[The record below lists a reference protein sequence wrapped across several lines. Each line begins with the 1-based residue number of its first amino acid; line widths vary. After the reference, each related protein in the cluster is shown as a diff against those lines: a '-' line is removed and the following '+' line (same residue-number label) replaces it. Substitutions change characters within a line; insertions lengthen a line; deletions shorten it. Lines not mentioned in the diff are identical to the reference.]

1 MIPQRTHTSLSWRA
15 VLIGL
20 ACATTECLLA
30 PYNDYVIRN
39 IFLAGGHFPVAPFF
53 VLIVLVLG
61 VNVLLKHVHPTS
73 AFSPG
78 ELITIWCIMLA
89 PAGIP
94 SSGMMRY
101 ALSPMIAYQY
111 FATPEN
117 DWVSLFH
124 HYIPYWRVVRD
135 ETAIRSFY
143 EGLFAG
149 ESVPWG
155 AWITPILTWSAY
167 VLVVYFVMICL
178 SVLLRKQ
185 WVEYERCAFPLV
197 KLPVEMATQGKGL
210 LGPLFKNS
218 VFWFGFAFPV
228 FLHTMNGLHTFFPAA
243 PHIPRDFW
251 LNAYLSEKPW
261 SALRPFQIVIFWSMV
276 GFSYLLTLEVSF
288 SIWFFFVFYKL
299 QCLIGV
305 ILGFQLSSG
314 PGVQWTG
321 KSFSA
326 AQEAGA
332 CLAFVAIALWKMR
345 HHIKN
350 MFQNIHW
357 RGRGTSPYSNVSGLS
372 DEALPHGVTIFGLL
386 GGICVLVFFNH
397 LMGMSIPFALGF
409 VLFLLAMYIVLT
421 WQVINGGI
429 PFINPSFSPQ
439 SFFLTTL
446 GTSRIHP
453 STITSLLMHPVC
465 LTLDLREFM
474 MPNIM
479 NGLKAADEARVKRR
493 QLLIAMA
500 VAMVIGLAASYYSAI
515 KISYAHGA
523 PYTGGSWFMRQLEGL
538 LANPKTSTH
547 WTNTGFILFGSGFT
561 VWLMWMRQTFV
572 WWPLHPLGYTML
584 SSWAT
589 FKLWFSI
596 FLGWGLKFSIVK
608 YGGLKAYRQARP
620 VFLGLVIGEMVCAGL
635 WAIIGM
641 STGISTGYR
650 ILPD

>member
-1 MIPQRTHTSLSWRA
+1 MIQQQVRDSLTWRA

-20 ACATTECLLA
+20 ACAATECLLA

-53 VLIVLVLG
+53 VLTIFVLG
-61 VNVLLKHVHPTS
+61 INVLLKRFYPAA

-78 ELITIWCIMLA
+78 ELVTIWCIMLA

-101 ALSPMIAYQY
+101 ALSPMVAYKY
-111 FATPEN
+111 LATPEN
-117 DWVSLFH
+117 DWESLFH
-124 HYIPYWRVVRD
+124 HYIPHWRVVQD
-135 ETAIRSFY
+135 HTAAQSFF

-155 AWITPILTWSAY
+155 AWIVPILTWSAY

-197 KLPVEMATQGKGL
+197 KLPAEMARQGSGS

-218 VFWFGFAFPV
+218 ALWFGFAFPV
-228 FLHTMNGLHTFFPAA
+228 FLHTMNGLHTFFPNT

-251 LNAYLSEKPW
+251 LNQYLVERPW

-299 QCLIGV
+299 QCLLGV
-305 ILGFQLSSG
+305 MLGFQLTSG

-350 MFQNIHW
+350 MLEF
-357 RGRGTSPYSNVSGLS
+357 RPS

-397 LMGMSIPFALGF
+397 IMGMSIIFAFGF
-409 VLFLLAMYIVLT
+409 VLFLLAMYVVLT

-446 GTSRIHP
+446 GTSKIHP
-453 STITSLLMHPVC
+453 STLTSIMMHPVC

-500 VAMVIGLAASYYSAI
+500 VAMVIGLAVSYYSAI
-515 KISYAHGA
+515 RISYAHGA

-538 LANPKTSTH
+538 LTSPKTSTN
-547 WTNTGFILFGSGFT
+547 WTNTGFMLFGSAFT
-561 VWLMWMRQTFV
+561 VFLMWMRQTFV

-608 YGGLKAYRQARP
+608 YGGLRAYRTARP
-620 VFLGLVIGEMVCAGL
+620 IFLGLVLGEMTCAGL

-641 STGISTGYR
+641 ITGISTGYR

>member
-1 MIPQRTHTSLSWRA
+1 
-15 VLIGL
+15 
-20 ACATTECLLA
+20 
-30 PYNDYVIRN
+30 
-39 IFLAGGHFPVAPFF
+39 
-53 VLIVLVLG
+53 
-61 VNVLLKHVHPTS
+61 
-73 AFSPG
+73 
-78 ELITIWCIMLA
+78 
-89 PAGIP
+89 
-94 SSGMMRY
+94 
-101 ALSPMIAYQY
+101 
-111 FATPEN
+111 
-117 DWVSLFH
+117 
-124 HYIPYWRVVRD
+124 
-135 ETAIRSFY
+135 
-143 EGLFAG
+143 
-149 ESVPWG
+149 
-155 AWITPILTWSAY
+155 
-167 VLVVYFVMICL
+167 
-178 SVLLRKQ
+178 
-185 WVEYERCAFPLV
+185 
-197 KLPVEMATQGKGL
+197 MAAQGRGS

-218 VFWFGFAFPV
+218 ALWFGFAFPV
-228 FLHTMNGLHTFFPAA
+228 FLHTMNGLHTFFPNT

-251 LNAYLSEKPW
+251 LNQYLVERPW

-299 QCLIGV
+299 QCLLGV
-305 ILGFQLSSG
+305 MLGFQLTSG

-332 CLAFVAIALWKMR
+332 CLAFVAIAFWKMR

-350 MFQNIHW
+350 MLQF
-357 RGRGTSPYSNVSGLS
+357 RPS

-397 LMGMSIPFALGF
+397 IMGMSIIFAFGF
-409 VLFLLAMYIVLT
+409 VLFLLAMYVVLT

-446 GTSRIHP
+446 GTSKIHP
-453 STITSLLMHPVC
+453 STLTSIMMHPVC

-500 VAMVIGLAASYYSAI
+500 VAMVIGLAVSYYSAI
-515 KISYAHGA
+515 RISYAHGA

-538 LANPKTSTH
+538 LTSPKTNTN
-547 WTNTGFILFGSGFT
+547 WTNTGFMLFGSAFT
-561 VWLMWMRQTFV
+561 VLFDVDASNLCVVAPTSARLYDAEF
-572 WWPLHPLGYTML
+572 LGDVLNSGSLYF
-584 SSWAT
+584 W
-589 FKLWFSI
+589 
-596 FLGWGLKFSIVK
+596 GWGLKFSIVK
-608 YGGLKAYRQARP
+608 YGGLKAYRTARP
-620 VFLGLVIGEMVCAGL
+620 IFLGLVLGEMTCAGL

-641 STGISTGYR
+641 ITGISTGYR

>member
-1 MIPQRTHTSLSWRA
+1 MIQQQVRDSLTWRA

-39 IFLAGGHFPVAPFF
+39 IFLAGGHFPVGPFF
-53 VLIVLVLG
+53 VLTIFVLG
-61 VNVLLKHVHPTS
+61 INVLLKRVRPTS
-73 AFSPG
+73 AFSSG
-78 ELITIWCIMLA
+78 ELVTIWCIMLA

-101 ALSPMIAYQY
+101 ALSPMVAYKY
-111 FATPEN
+111 LATPEN
-117 DWVSLFH
+117 DWESLFH
-124 HYIPYWRVVRD
+124 HYIPHWRVVQD
-135 ETAIRSFY
+135 HSAAQSFF

-155 AWITPILTWSAY
+155 AWIVPILTWSAY

-197 KLPVEMATQGKGL
+197 KLPVEMAAQGRGG

-218 VFWFGFAFPV
+218 ALWFGFAFPV
-228 FLHTMNGLHTFFPAA
+228 FLHTMNGLHTFFPNT

-251 LNAYLSEKPW
+251 LNQYLVERPW

-299 QCLIGV
+299 QCLLGV
-305 ILGFQLSSG
+305 MLGFQLTSG

-350 MFQNIHW
+350 MLQF
-357 RGRGTSPYSNVSGLS
+357 RPS

-397 LMGMSIPFALGF
+397 MMGMSLIFALGF
-409 VLFLLAMYIVLT
+409 VLFFAGDVCCADVAGNQRWYPVH
-421 WQVINGGI
+421 
-429 PFINPSFSPQ
+429 Q
-439 SFFLTTL
+439 SFVFTPKFFPNNARHLKN
-446 GTSRIHP
+446 SPIH
-453 STITSLLMHPVC
+453 I
-465 LTLDLREFM
+465 DFD
-474 MPNIM
+474 N
-479 NGLKAADEARVKRR
+479 D
-493 QLLIAMA
+493 
-500 VAMVIGLAASYYSAI
+500 ASGVSHVRSA
-515 KISYAHGA
+515 
-523 PYTGGSWFMRQLEGL
+523 
-538 LANPKTSTH
+538 
-547 WTNTGFILFGSGFT
+547 
-561 VWLMWMRQTFV
+561 
-572 WWPLHPLGYTML
+572 
-584 SSWAT
+584 
-589 FKLWFSI
+589 
-596 FLGWGLKFSIVK
+596 
-608 YGGLKAYRQARP
+608 
-620 VFLGLVIGEMVCAGL
+620 
-635 WAIIGM
+635 
-641 STGISTGYR
+641 
-650 ILPD
+650 